1 MKRSH
6 AIHAI
11 ALTLLLSLATSA
23 QAISS
28 VYAGIAG
35 VGVQTAHPFAD
46 RFSWGLKG
54 EAGLLDAFGL
64 VGAGLIRFDVP
75 SQDLPLYLQLALGAR
90 FRVSD
95 TAKLQPWVSLG
106 IGAKIGR
113 YNVLLQLPG
122 YPIIGLEFP
131 IGGID

>member
-11 ALTLLLSLATSA
+11 ALTLLLSFATSA

-35 VGVQTAHPFAD
+35 VGIQTAHPLAD

-54 EAGLLDAFGL
+54 EAGLLDAFGI

-75 SQDLPLYLQLALGAR
+75 TEDIPLYLQIALGAR
-90 FRVSD
+90 FRVD
-95 TAKLQPWVSLG
+95 DNAKVQPWGSFG
-106 IGAKIGR
+106 IGAKIGEF
-113 YNVLLQLPG
+113 NVLLQLPG
-122 YPIIGLEFP
+122 YPVIGLEFP
-131 IGGID
+131 LSGD